1 MDKRRSIPSII
12 KRELYVKSGN
22 RCSICR
28 NTLYTDTD
36 SWIGEVAH
44 IEAVNPG
51 GARYNPMLSTEQV
64 NSFDNLILV
73 CCNCHKEIDSNPM
86 MYTVEYLKNLKHE
99 SECLVKKLLQSGLYT
114 DTDML
119 FVKRIKP
126 TLVNIINIIRY
137 LDIHGGFYTRIIE
150 DIDTLMMSFEE
161 QYYYLSNSLRDALSI
176 ICKCTDEL
184 EWIIMK
190 NTKAHPSNAYIAYAY
205 KDISED
211 EEELVL
217 YLRNKLTNDIDALL
231 RNIS

>member
-1 MDKRRSIPSII
+1 MKKRRSIPSEII
-12 KRELYVKSGN
+12 RELYVKSGN
-22 RCSICR
+22 RCAKCK
-28 NTLYTDTD
+28 NALYTDTG

-51 GARYNPMLSTEQV
+51 GARYNPMLNAEQI
-64 NSFDNLILV
+64 NSFDNLILL
-73 CCNCHKEIDSNPM
+73 CRNCHKEIDSNAR
-86 MYTVEYLKNLKHE
+86 MYTVGFLKDLKYE
-99 SECLVKKLLQSGLYT
+99 SERLVINTLQSGMF
-114 DTDML
+114 TDMDRL
-119 FVKRIKP
+119 FVKRLKP
-126 TLVNIINIIRY
+126 TLINIVNIIRY
-137 LDIHGGFYTRIIE
+137 LDIHGGFYIRIIE

-190 NTKAHPSNAYIAYAY
+190 DTKAHPSNANIAYAY
-205 KDISED
+205 KDISEN

-231 RNIS
+231 KNIS